1 MKLKRGM
8 LYAAAVVLSM
18 AVFVGCG
25 KTDPTDTKEE
35 VTAGQEFFEDTAGEM
50 GIFKPIDC
58 GLPAQD
64 VYEYPFLGMTVRL
77 SEEMC
82 DRLESHDIFLYT
94 MEDYAGENEISY
106 AVMRFSVPSQ
116 EQKEEETMSV
126 DIIAWEESMSRLG
139 AIGVY
144 QKNQIDQLDAITGC
158 DTHKKLGSSTDG
170 RYEYYLSTAS
180 NADEE
185 FIDELEK
192 SEVFIEE
199 MHELDM
205 NMGYSAFSADRID
218 GVENVGTFTTTDV
231 QGNIYTE
238 AMFADYDLT
247 LVNVFATWCSP
258 CVQEMPELEALRQE
272 YEEKG
277 VRLGIAAVVLDAKTA
292 AGTDENAVQLAQ
304 MLAEKINAGFPFLI
318 PDETDMNGRLVG
330 IESVPESFFV
340 DSEGNIVSDPYV
352 GSNPQERW
360 SQIVEKEL
368 AALRGGNE

>member
-1 MKLKRGM
+1 MKLKRGI

-25 KTDPTDTKEE
+25 KTDLTDTKEE

-50 GIFKPIDC
+50 GAFKPIDC

-77 SEEMC
+77 SEEMR

-144 QKNQIDQLDAITGC
+144 QNDQIAQLDAITGC

-180 NADEE
+180 NADEDS
-185 FIDELEK
+185 IDELEK
-192 SEVFIEE
+192 SEIFIEE

-218 GVENVGTFTTTDV
+218 GVENVGTFTMTDV

-238 AMFADYDLT
+238 SMFADYDLT